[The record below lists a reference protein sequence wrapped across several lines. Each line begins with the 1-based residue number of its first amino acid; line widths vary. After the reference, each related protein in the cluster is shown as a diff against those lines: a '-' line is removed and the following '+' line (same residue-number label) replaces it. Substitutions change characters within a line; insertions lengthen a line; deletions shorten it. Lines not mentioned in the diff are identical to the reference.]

1 VNGKTR
7 PDRPLISPKPC
18 DLVLVDDKSSRRAEF
33 NSLKCRSC
41 HTNNVHGEELLAAV
55 IRAMGEIEANLQLM
69 VTVKMLRAGLID
81 LLPLQAIRV
90 AILPVEES
98 TLRRLD

>member
-1 VNGKTR
+1 M
-7 PDRPLISPKPC
+7 ISAKPC
-18 DLVLVDDKSSRRAEF
+18 ELVLVDDKGGRRAEF
-33 NSLKCRSC
+33 NSLKCRSR

-55 IRAMGEIEANLQLM
+55 VRAMGEIEANLQLM

-81 LLPLQAIRV
+81 LLPLHAIRV